1 MPANLNPTA
10 DIPGPENILR
20 RELSNGIVVLSRA
33 NYHSPSVSISGYLPA
48 GGLFDRD
55 ETLGLADFTA
65 SALMRGTTTY
75 SFTQMYEK
83 LEAVGAGL
91 GFSGGTHTTSFSGR
105 SLVEDLPML
114 FSLLADTLRRPV
126 FPANQVE
133 KLRAALLTNLD
144 LQMQDSRDRAGLAFD
159 EAVYPNHPYGRPDE
173 GWPETVQRIRRGDL
187 RNFHRKHYGPRGLVI
202 AVVGG
207 VEPEKAVELVEKSL
221 GDWRNPDQPEPPAL
235 PEWQPLAERRDVRVS
250 MPDKRQA
257 DLMIG
262 TAGPRRA
269 SEDFLPAAI
278 GNHILGVFGLMGRLG
293 DVLREQ
299 AGLAYYVYSSLGS
312 STGPGAWL
320 AAAGVDP
327 KDVSRAIDLIMAEIQ
342 RFVTE
347 PVSQE
352 ELEDVQSNLIGSQPL
367 SLESN
372 IGVASLLLH
381 LERHQLGLDFLQRY
395 PGLVNAVTPEQI
407 LAAAS
412 RYLQP
417 DKLAVVAAGKLEG
430 IDDD

>member
-1 MPANLNPTA
+1 
-10 DIPGPENILR
+10 LR
-20 RELSNGIVVLSRA
+20 RQLSNGIVVLARA

-48 GGLFDRD
+48 GSLFDRD
-55 ETLGLADFTA
+55 ATLGLADFTA
-65 SALMRGTTTY
+65 SALMRGTNTY
-75 SFTQMYEK
+75 TFTEMYEK

-91 GFSGGTHTTSFSGR
+91 GFSGGTHTTGFSGR

-114 FSLLADTLRRPV
+114 LSLLADTLRYPT
-126 FPANQVE
+126 FPAKQVE

-159 EAVYPNHPYGRPDE
+159 EVVYPNHPYGRPDE

-202 AVVGG
+202 AMVGG
-207 VEPEKAVELVEKSL
+207 VDPERATEMVETAL
-221 GDWRNPDQPEPPAL
+221 GDWHNPGQPEPPIL
-235 PEWQPLAERRDVRVS
+235 PEWQPLIERRDVRIL
-250 MPDKRQA
+250 MPDKHQT

-293 DVLREQ
+293 EVLREQ

-327 KDVSRAIDLIMAEIQ
+327 KDVSRAIDMILGEIH

-347 PVSQE
+347 MVSQE

-381 LERHQLGLDFLQRY
+381 LERHQLGLDYLQRY

-417 DKLAVVAAGKLEG
+417 DRLAVVAAGKLEG
-430 IDDD
+430 TDDD

>member
-1 MPANLNPTA
+1 MPANLYPTA

-20 RELSNGIVVLSRA
+20 RELSNGIVVLARA
-33 NYHSPSVSISGYLPA
+33 NYHSPSVSISGYLPV
-48 GGLFDRD
+48 GSLFDRD

-65 SALMRGTTTY
+65 SALMRGTQTHT
-75 SFTQMYEK
+75 FNEMYEK

-91 GFSGGTHTTSFSGR
+91 GFSGGTHTTGFRGR
-105 SLVEDLPML
+105 SLVEDLPMVL
-114 FSLLADTLRRPV
+114 SLLADTLRQPV
-126 FPANQVE
+126 FPAKQVE

-207 VEPEKAVELVEKSL
+207 VKPEKAVVLVENAL
-221 GDWRNPDQPEPPAL
+221 GDWQNPGQPVPPAL
-235 PEWQPLAERRDVRVS
+235 PEWHPLTERRDVRIS

-327 KDVSRAIDLIMAEIQ
+327 KDVPRAIDLILAEIR

-395 PGLVNAVTPEQI
+395 PGMINAVTPEQI

-417 DKLAVVAAGKLEG
+417 DKLAVVAAGKLEESAN
-430 IDDD
+430 D